1 MQQNPSDDVSCI
13 NDVERGGNTAA
24 YIMEIVGNKAKGRIS
39 KQVFQEN
46 SIPNFSKNE
55 HFLLPDTHTYVQNY
69 RRNNAW
75 S

>member
-46 SIPNFSKNE
+46 SIPN
-55 HFLLPDTHTYVQNY
+55 
-69 RRNNAW
+69 
-75 S
+75 